1 MSNSSP
7 REQNTLPRETPAAL
21 AAIEPVF
28 QRIAGPLELVERAMR
43 AQLDSDASIVGV
55 LGDHVFSS
63 GGKRLR
69 PALVLLVAELCGY
82 TGPRRIQVA
91 AAIEL
96 LHTATLMHDDVVD
109 VADLRR
115 GRPSANLIWGNRRA
129 ILGGDFLYARASSMV
144 VDDGDADI
152 LASFANAIQMVSEGE
167 LLQLQESFAATITEA
182 QYYRVIERK
191 SATLLAA
198 SCEVGSILGGVT
210 RAERRRIFEFG
221 QELGTAFQ
229 LRDDALDYD
238 SDAGIM
244 GKEAYADLRE
254 GKVTMPL
261 LLTLKRC
268 TAVEHESVAR
278 ALKVAAQLA
287 VAEGER
293 GEAQNLSPVAELVE
307 RYRGVPDTIERAE
320 LHVQRAYAAIEA
332 FPDSPASQALV
343 SLARFAVERDR

>member
-1 MSNSSP
+1 MP
-7 REQNTLPRETPAAL
+7 IPPASDTHVRRDAT
-21 AAIEPVF
+21 AEWRSIESAF
-28 QRIAGPLELVERAMR
+28 GRIEGPLELVERAMR
-43 AQLDSDASIVGV
+43 AELDSEAALVNA

-69 PALVLLVAELCGY
+69 PALVLLAAELCGY
-82 TGPRRIQVA
+82 TGPRRIQIA

-115 GRPSANLIWGNRRA
+115 GRPSANAIWGNRRA
-129 ILGGDFLYARASSMV
+129 VLGGDFLYARASSMV
-144 VDDGDADI
+144 VDDGDVDI
-152 LASFANAIQMVSEGE
+152 LSAFANAIQMVSEGE
-167 LLQLQESFAATITEA
+167 LLQLQDSFDATITEA
-182 QYYRVIERK
+182 LYYRVIERK

-210 RAERRRIFEFG
+210 RAERRRLCEFG
-221 QELGTAFQ
+221 RELGTAFQ

-238 SDAGIM
+238 SSAGVM
-244 GKEAYADLRE
+244 GKQAHADLRE

-268 TAVEHESVAR
+268 TVDEHQSVAHLLKQAAERSLSDEADDDR
-278 ALKVAAQLA
+278 ADFL
-287 VAEGER
+287 
-293 GEAQNLSPVAELVE
+293 PVAGLVE

-320 LHVQRAYAAIEA
+320 LHVQRACAAIAA
-332 FPDSPASQALV
+332 FPDGPASQALID
-343 SLARFAVERDR
+343 LAHFAVERDR